1 MQLQR
6 ETLGLYK
13 QLVKTLVHNER
24 KTRLARAIKENKKQI
39 GLLTYRKSQIVR
51 RQQALNEGIT
61 DPGLIQEMNN
71 LNRQVDHLKSIDPA
85 KDKKLLFLVDSTP
98 LRIMWED
105 NLLKSPKNAK
115 ELARRLEHIKDI
127 IDFTKNQSQYQ
138 NLMALYNLGTGITQ
152 EEKVK
157 RTANKVGLDVP
168 F

>member
-1 MQLQR
+1 M
-6 ETLGLYK
+6 
-13 QLVKTLVHNER
+13 
-24 KTRLARAIKENKKQI
+24 
-39 GLLTYRKSQIVR
+39 
-51 RQQALNEGIT
+51 
-61 DPGLIQEMNN
+61 
-71 LNRQVDHLKSIDPA
+71 
-85 KDKKLLFLVDSTP
+85 
-98 LRIMWED
+98 RIMWED